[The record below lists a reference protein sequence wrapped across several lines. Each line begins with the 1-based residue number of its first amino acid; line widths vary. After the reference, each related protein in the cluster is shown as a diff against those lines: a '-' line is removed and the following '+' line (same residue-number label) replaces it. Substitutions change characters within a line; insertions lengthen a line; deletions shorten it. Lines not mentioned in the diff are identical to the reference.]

1 MCIFGIFLSFLS
13 DFSYFCT
20 TVMMN
25 MNKKIIIPLV
35 ALLVVLTGG
44 VVYLFLSLNAEKENT
59 RQMQELAELDK
70 KEMENEYREF
80 ANQYSEMMTKINN
93 DSIIAQLTQ
102 EQLRTQQL
110 LKELQQTKS
119 HDAAEIA
126 RLKKELAQVRAVLR
140 EYVIQI
146 DSLNRLN
153 EHLTAENARVNSA
166 LAESNRQNEALSSE
180 KASLSEKV
188 AIAAQL
194 DATNINFMPLNKKGK
209 EEKKVSKAKQ
219 LKVDFTV
226 SRNVTAQSGMKTFY
240 VRIIT
245 PTGSVLSAGTI
256 PYENKNIQYSMKK
269 QVEYNGEATPVT
281 MYWNIHEVHSAGT
294 YQVAIFCDG
303 QMIGSKSF
311 ATK

>member
-1 MCIFGIFLSFLS
+1 
-13 DFSYFCT
+13 
-20 TVMMN
+20 MN
-25 MNKKIIIPLV
+25 MNKKIIIPLFI
-35 ALLVVLTGG
+35 LLVLLAGG
-44 VVYLFLSLNAEKENT
+44 VVYLFLSLNAEKENS

-102 EQLRTQQL
+102 EQMRTQQL

-119 HDAAEIA
+119 ADAAEIT

-140 EYVIQI
+140 EYVITI

-166 LAESNRQNEALSSE
+166 LAESTRQNEALTSE

-194 DATNINFMPLNKKGK
+194 DATNISFMPLNKKGK

-269 QVEYNGEATPVT
+269 QVEYNGESTPVS
-281 MYWNIHEVHSAGT
+281 MFWNIQEVHSAGT

-311 ATK
+311 VTK

>member
-1 MCIFGIFLSFLS
+1 
-13 DFSYFCT
+13 
-20 TVMMN
+20 
-25 MNKKIIIPLV
+25 MNKKIIIPLI
-35 ALLVVLTGG
+35 ALLVLLTGG
-44 VVYLFLSLNAEKENT
+44 VVYLFLSLSAEKENS

-80 ANQYSEMMTKINN
+80 SNQYSEMMTKINN

-269 QVEYNGEATPVT
+269 QVEYNGEATQVT

>member
-1 MCIFGIFLSFLS
+1 
-13 DFSYFCT
+13 
-20 TVMMN
+20 MN
-25 MNKKIIIPLV
+25 MNKKIILPLII
-35 ALLVVLTGG
+35 LLVIMTGG
-44 VVYLFLSLNAEKENT
+44 VVYLLLSLNAEKINT

-80 ANQYSEMMTKINN
+80 SNQYSEMMTKINN

>member
-1 MCIFGIFLSFLS
+1 
-13 DFSYFCT
+13 
-20 TVMMN
+20 
-25 MNKKIIIPLV
+25 MNKKIIFPLI
-35 ALLVVLTGG
+35 ALLVLLAGG
-44 VVYLFLSLNAEKENT
+44 VVYLFLSLNAEKENS

-80 ANQYSEMMTKINN
+80 SNQYSEMMTKINN

>member
-1 MCIFGIFLSFLS
+1 
-13 DFSYFCT
+13 
-20 TVMMN
+20 
-25 MNKKIIIPLV
+25 MNKKIIIPLI
-35 ALLVVLTGG
+35 ALLVLLTGG
-44 VVYLFLSLNAEKENT
+44 VVYLFLSLNAEKENS

-80 ANQYSEMMTKINN
+80 SNQYSEMMTKINN

-110 LKELQQTKS
+110 LKE
-119 HDAAEIA
+119 

-166 LAESNRQNEALSSE
+166 LAESNRQNEALTSE

-194 DATNINFMPLNKKGK
+194 DATGINFMPLNKKGK

-219 LKVDFTV
+219 LKVDFTI
-226 SRNVTAQSGMKTFY
+226 SRNVTAQSGMKTLY

-245 PTGSVLSAGTI
+245 PTGSVLAAGTI
-256 PYENKNIQYSMKK
+256 PYENKNIQYSIKK
-269 QVEYNGEATPVT
+269 QIEYNGETTPVT
-281 MYWNIHEVHSAGT
+281 MYWNIQEVHSAGT

-311 ATK
+311 AVK

>member
-1 MCIFGIFLSFLS
+1 
-13 DFSYFCT
+13 
-20 TVMMN
+20 
-25 MNKKIIIPLV
+25 MNKKIIIPLIT
-35 ALLVVLTGG
+35 LLVLLTGG
-44 VVYLFLSLNAEKENT
+44 VVYLFLSLNAEKENS

-80 ANQYSEMMTKINN
+80 SNQYSEMMTKINN

-119 HDAAEIA
+119 ADAAEIT

-153 EHLTAENARVNSA
+153 QHLTAENARVNSA
-166 LAESNRQNEALSSE
+166 LAESTRQNEALSSE

-194 DATNINFMPLNKKGK
+194 DATNINLMPLSKKGK

-219 LKVDFTV
+219 LKVDFTI
-226 SRNVTAQSGMKTFY
+226 SRNVTAQSGMKNVY

-256 PYENKNIQYSMKK
+256 PYENKNIQYSIKK
-269 QVEYNGEATPVT
+269 SIEYNGEATPVT
-281 MYWNIHEVHSAGT
+281 MYWNIQEVHSAGT

-303 QMIGSKSF
+303 QMIGSRSF
-311 ATK
+311 SIK

>member
-1 MCIFGIFLSFLS
+1 
-13 DFSYFCT
+13 
-20 TVMMN
+20 
-25 MNKKIIIPLV
+25 MNKKIIIPLI
-35 ALLVVLTGG
+35 ALLVLLTGG
-44 VVYLFLSLNAEKENT
+44 VVYLFLSLNAEKENS

-80 ANQYSEMMTKINN
+80 SNQYSEMMTKINN

-166 LAESNRQNEALSSE
+166 LAESNRQNEALTSE

-194 DATNINFMPLNKKGK
+194 DATGINFMPLNKKGK

-219 LKVDFTV
+219 LKVDFTI
-226 SRNVTAQSGMKTFY
+226 SRNVTAQSGMKTLY

-256 PYENKNIQYSMKK
+256 PYENKNIQYSIKK
-269 QVEYNGEATPVT
+269 QIEYNGETTPVT
-281 MYWNIHEVHSAGT
+281 MFWNIQEVHSAGT

-303 QMIGSKSF
+303 QMIGSKIF
-311 ATK
+311 AVK

>member
-1 MCIFGIFLSFLS
+1 
-13 DFSYFCT
+13 
-20 TVMMN
+20 
-25 MNKKIIIPLV
+25 
-35 ALLVVLTGG
+35 
-44 VVYLFLSLNAEKENT
+44 
-59 RQMQELAELDK
+59 
-70 KEMENEYREF
+70 MENEYREF
-80 ANQYSEMMTKINN
+80 SNQYSEMMTKINN

-119 HDAAEIA
+119 HDAAEIT

-153 EHLTAENARVNSA
+153 EHLTAENARMNTA
-166 LAESNRQNEALSSE
+166 LAESARQNEALTSE
-180 KASLSEKV
+180 KASLTEKV

-194 DATNINFMPLNKKGK
+194 DATNINFMQ
-209 EEKKVSKAKQ
+209 VSKAKQ
-219 LKVDFTV
+219 LKVDFSI
-226 SRNVTAQSGMKTFY
+226 SRNVTAKSGMKTLY

-256 PYENKNIQYSMKK
+256 PYENKNIQYSIKK

-281 MYWNIHEVHSAGT
+281 MFWNIHEVHSAGT

-303 QMIGSKSF
+303 QIIGSKSF
-311 ATK
+311 AVK

>member
-1 MCIFGIFLSFLS
+1 
-13 DFSYFCT
+13 
-20 TVMMN
+20 
-25 MNKKIIIPLV
+25 MNKKIIIPLI
-35 ALLVVLTGG
+35 ALLVLLTGG
-44 VVYLFLSLNAEKENT
+44 VVYLFLSLSAEKENS

-80 ANQYSEMMTKINN
+80 SNQYSEMMTKINN

-269 QVEYNGEATPVT
+269 QIEYNGEATPVT

>member
-1 MCIFGIFLSFLS
+1 
-13 DFSYFCT
+13 
-20 TVMMN
+20 
-25 MNKKIIIPLV
+25 MNKKIIIPLIT
-35 ALLVVLTGG
+35 LLVLLTGG
-44 VVYLFLSLNAEKENT
+44 VVYLFLSLNAEKENS

-80 ANQYSEMMTKINN
+80 SNQYSEMMTKINN

-119 HDAAEIA
+119 ADAAEIT

-153 EHLTAENARVNSA
+153 QHLTAENARVNSA
-166 LAESNRQNEALSSE
+166 LEESNRQNEALSSE

-194 DATNINFMPLNKKGK
+194 DATNINLMPLSKKGK

-219 LKVDFTV
+219 LKVDFTI
-226 SRNVTAQSGMKTFY
+226 SRNVTAQSGMKNVY

-256 PYENKNIQYSMKK
+256 PYENKNIQYSIKK
-269 QVEYNGEATPVT
+269 SIEYNGEATPVT
-281 MYWNIHEVHSAGT
+281 MYWNIQEVHSAGT

-303 QMIGSKSF
+303 QMIGSRSF
-311 ATK
+311 SIK

>member
-1 MCIFGIFLSFLS
+1 
-13 DFSYFCT
+13 
-20 TVMMN
+20 MN
-25 MNKKIIIPLV
+25 MNKKIIIPLL
-35 ALLVVLTGG
+35 ALLILLAGG

-80 ANQYSEMMTKINN
+80 SNQYSEMMTKINN

-102 EQLRTQQL
+102 EQMRTQQL

-119 HDAAEIA
+119 QDAAEIA

-140 EYVIQI
+140 EYVITI

-166 LAESNRQNEALSSE
+166 LAESTRQNEALTSE

-194 DATNINFMPLNKKGK
+194 DATNITFMPLSKKGK

-245 PTGSVLSAGTI
+245 PTGSVLSAGII

-269 QVEYNGEATPVT
+269 QVEYNGEATPVS
-281 MYWNIHEVHSAGT
+281 MYWNIQEVHSAGT

>member
-1 MCIFGIFLSFLS
+1 
-13 DFSYFCT
+13 
-20 TVMMN
+20 
-25 MNKKIIIPLV
+25 MNKKIIIPLI
-35 ALLVVLTGG
+35 ALLVLLTGG
-44 VVYLFLSLNAEKENT
+44 VVYLFLSLNAEKENS

-80 ANQYSEMMTKINN
+80 SNQYSEMMTKINN

-166 LAESNRQNEALSSE
+166 LAESNRQNEALTSE
-180 KASLSEKV
+180 KASLTEKV

-194 DATNINFMPLNKKGK
+194 DATGINFMPLNKKGK

-281 MYWNIHEVHSAGT
+281 MYWNIQEVHSAGT

>member
-1 MCIFGIFLSFLS
+1 
-13 DFSYFCT
+13 
-20 TVMMN
+20 
-25 MNKKIIIPLV
+25 MNKKIIIPLIV
-35 ALLVVLTGG
+35 LLVLLTGG
-44 VVYLFLSLNAEKENT
+44 VVYLFLSLSAEKENS

-80 ANQYSEMMTKINN
+80 SNQYSEMMTKINN

>member
-1 MCIFGIFLSFLS
+1 
-13 DFSYFCT
+13 
-20 TVMMN
+20 MN
-25 MNKKIIIPLV
+25 MNKKIIIPLI
-35 ALLVVLTGG
+35 ALLVLLTGG
-44 VVYLFLSLNAEKENT
+44 VVYLFLSLNAEKENS

-80 ANQYSEMMTKINN
+80 SNQYSEMMTKINN

-166 LAESNRQNEALSSE
+166 LAESNRQNEALTSE

-194 DATNINFMPLNKKGK
+194 DATGINFMPLNKKGK

-219 LKVDFTV
+219 LKVDFTI
-226 SRNVTAQSGMKTFY
+226 SRNVTAQSGMKTLY

-256 PYENKNIQYSMKK
+256 PYENKNIQYSIKK
-269 QVEYNGEATPVT
+269 QIEYNGETTPVT
-281 MYWNIHEVHSAGT
+281 MFWNIQEVHSAGT

-311 ATK
+311 AVK

>member
-1 MCIFGIFLSFLS
+1 
-13 DFSYFCT
+13 
-20 TVMMN
+20 MN
-25 MNKKIIIPLV
+25 MNKKIIIPLI
-35 ALLVVLTGG
+35 ALLVLLTGG
-44 VVYLFLSLNAEKENT
+44 VVYLFLSLNAEKENS

-80 ANQYSEMMTKINN
+80 SNQYSEMMTKINN

-119 HDAAEIA
+119 ADAAEIT

-140 EYVIQI
+140 EYVITI

-166 LAESNRQNEALSSE
+166 LAESTRQNEALSSE
-180 KASLSEKV
+180 KASLSEIV

-194 DATNINFMPLNKKGK
+194 DATNINLMPLSKKGK

-219 LKVDFTV
+219 LKVDFTI
-226 SRNVTAQSGMKTFY
+226 SRNVTAQSGMKNVY

-256 PYENKNIQYSMKK
+256 PYENKNIQYSIKK
-269 QVEYNGEATPVT
+269 SIEYNGEATPVT
-281 MYWNIHEVHSAGT
+281 MYWNIQEVHSAGT

-303 QMIGSKSF
+303 QMIGSRSF
-311 ATK
+311 SVK

>member
-1 MCIFGIFLSFLS
+1 
-13 DFSYFCT
+13 
-20 TVMMN
+20 MN
-25 MNKKIIIPLV
+25 MNKKIIIPLI
-35 ALLVVLTGG
+35 ALLVLLTGG
-44 VVYLFLSLNAEKENT
+44 VVYLFLSLNAEKENS

-80 ANQYSEMMTKINN
+80 SNQYSEMMTKINN

-119 HDAAEIA
+119 ADAAEIT

-140 EYVIQI
+140 EYVITI

-166 LAESNRQNEALSSE
+166 LAESTRQNEALSSE

-194 DATNINFMPLNKKGK
+194 DATNINLMPLSKKGK

-219 LKVDFTV
+219 LKVDFTI
-226 SRNVTAQSGMKTFY
+226 SRNVTAQSGMKNVY

-256 PYENKNIQYSMKK
+256 PYENKNIQYSIKK
-269 QVEYNGEATPVT
+269 SIEYNGEATPVT
-281 MYWNIHEVHSAGT
+281 MYWNIQEVHSAGT

-303 QMIGSKSF
+303 QMIGSRSF
-311 ATK
+311 SIK

>member
-1 MCIFGIFLSFLS
+1 
-13 DFSYFCT
+13 
-20 TVMMN
+20 MN
-25 MNKKIIIPLV
+25 MNKKIILPLII
-35 ALLVVLTGG
+35 LLVIMTGG
-44 VVYLFLSLNAEKENT
+44 VVYLLLSLNAKKINT

-80 ANQYSEMMTKINN
+80 SNQYSEMMTKINN

-119 HDAAEIA
+119 HDAAEIT

-153 EHLTAENARVNSA
+153 EHLTAENA
-166 LAESNRQNEALSSE
+166 LAESARQNEALTSE
-180 KASLSEKV
+180 KASLTEKV

-219 LKVDFTV
+219 LKVDFSI
-226 SRNVTAQSGMKTFY
+226 SRNVTAKSGMKTLY

-256 PYENKNIQYSMKK
+256 PYENKNIQYSIKK

-281 MYWNIHEVHSAGT
+281 MFWNIHEVHSAGT

-311 ATK
+311 AVK

>member
-1 MCIFGIFLSFLS
+1 
-13 DFSYFCT
+13 
-20 TVMMN
+20 
-25 MNKKIIIPLV
+25 MNKKIIIPLI
-35 ALLVVLTGG
+35 ALLVLLTGG
-44 VVYLFLSLNAEKENT
+44 VVYLFLSLSAEKENS

-80 ANQYSEMMTKINN
+80 SNQYSEMMTKINN

-269 QVEYNGEATPVT
+269 QVEYNGEATSVT

>member
-1 MCIFGIFLSFLS
+1 
-13 DFSYFCT
+13 
-20 TVMMN
+20 
-25 MNKKIIIPLV
+25 MNKKIIIPLI
-35 ALLVVLTGG
+35 ALLVLLTGG
-44 VVYLFLSLNAEKENT
+44 VVYLFLSLSAEKENS

-80 ANQYSEMMTKINN
+80 SNQYSEMMTKINN

-269 QVEYNGEATPVT
+269 QVEYNGDATPVT

>member
-1 MCIFGIFLSFLS
+1 
-13 DFSYFCT
+13 
-20 TVMMN
+20 MN
-25 MNKKIIIPLV
+25 MNKKVILP
-35 ALLVVLTGG
+35 LVVLLALLTGG
-44 VVYLFLSLNAEKENT
+44 IVYLLLSLNAEKMNN

-80 ANQYSEMMTKINN
+80 SNQYSEMMTKINN

-166 LAESNRQNEALSSE
+166 LAESNRQNEALTSE

-194 DATNINFMPLNKKGK
+194 DATGINFMPLNKKGK

-219 LKVDFTV
+219 LRVDFSI
-226 SRNVTAQSGMKTFY
+226 SRNVTAQSGMKTLY

-256 PYENKNIQYSMKK
+256 PYENKNIQYSIKK
-269 QVEYNGEATPVT
+269 QIEYNGETTPVT
-281 MYWNIHEVHSAGT
+281 MFWNIHEVHSAGT